1 MVHLKILPNYYDH
14 WKKHNTYENAM
25 KNEDIGLGIPM
36 SCTIIVP
43 ACQKAFTVDLGFKC
57 ESNDKWMLLPKS
69 CVAETPLKFSCES
82 CIIDKDYTGSVMAK
96 VDNTSDKDFSL
107 TFEKCYFQI
116 VGFDGVLPTFELTEN
131 ISETLRGEG
140 GFGST
145 S

>member
-1 MVHLKILPNYYDH
+1 
-14 WKKHNTYENAM
+14 
-25 KNEDIGLGIPM
+25 
-36 SCTIIVP
+36 
-43 ACQKAFTVDLGFKC
+43 
-57 ESNDKWMLLPKS
+57 
-69 CVAETPLKFSCES
+69 
-82 CIIDKDYTGSVMAK
+82 MAK